1 MTKGN
6 KVKAV
11 TVFNDITLGTTE
23 ATTQAVADRV
33 IVDTYFSKTLNFVCK
48 YTSGSTKSPSPSA
61 SPSVSPSASPSV
73 SPSASPSV
81 SPSVSVSPSISPSV
95 SPSGS
100 ISPSVSPSVSISPS
114 ISPSVSPSV
123 SISPSVSPSISPSV
137 SISPSI
143 SPSLSPSISP
153 SVSPSISPSPSAI
166 ASSAIIKV
174 WGYIGTK
181 SAGTS
186 YPYSSSVDADIAADT
201 NNWIQ
206 LGEHSISAGIAT
218 FTATEFQIDADAAS
232 TTYNAHFSVD
242 ICWPKIRFSAYS
254 SISFQQ
260 QGTLKVVALVQ

>member
-1 MTKGN
+1 MASDLISIRYLNLDGLLNAGVSDFLMLNNECSAMKNCWVTKIGKLE
-6 KVKAV
+6 KVPGYS
-11 TVFNDITLGTTE
+11 D
-23 ATTQAVADRV
+23 
-33 IVDTYFSKTLNFVCK
+33 C
-48 YTSGSTKSPSPSA
+48 TSPIA
-61 SPSVSPSASPSV
+61 SLSL
-73 SPSASPSV
+73 SV
-81 SPSVSVSPSISPSV
+81 SPSV
-95 SPSGS
+95 
-100 ISPSVSPSVSISPS
+100 
-114 ISPSVSPSV
+114 
-123 SISPSVSPSISPSV
+123 
-137 SISPSI
+137 
-143 SPSLSPSISP
+143 SPSISP

-206 LGEHSISAGIAT
+206 LGEHSISAGAAT